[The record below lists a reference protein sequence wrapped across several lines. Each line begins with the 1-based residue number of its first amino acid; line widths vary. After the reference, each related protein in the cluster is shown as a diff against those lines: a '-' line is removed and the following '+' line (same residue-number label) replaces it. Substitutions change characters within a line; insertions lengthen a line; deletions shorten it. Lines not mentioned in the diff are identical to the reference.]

1 VKSDAASGP
10 AGSDGP
16 RPSRIQSVDR
26 AVLLLKVVA
35 GAEQR
40 PTAAELAV
48 ACGMNRTTAWRLLST
63 LEDHRLVERD
73 AAQRYGIGY
82 AAVALGNSRSGSG
95 ALARVA
101 RPVLERLAA
110 KSGTT
115 VTLSVGDLR
124 GVMAIDQI
132 DPPGATLVLN
142 YRGKLLPLHAASN
155 GKLLLAS
162 FSDQELGELL
172 QSPLEQ
178 LTDAT
183 IVDPQQIREIVAAAR
198 RDGYAVTV
206 GEIDPGVNGVSVAV
220 KSRSGSVLALLSLSD
235 TEHRLPAAQLTEQ
248 VPLLLEAAEALE
260 RELE

>member
-1 VKSDAASGP
+1 VKSDAASG

-16 RPSRIQSVDR
+16 RGSRIQSVDR
-26 AVLLLKVVA
+26 AILLLKVVA

-73 AAQRYGIGY
+73 ATQRYGIGY

-101 RPVLERLAA
+101 RPVLEQLAA
-110 KSGTT
+110 KAGTT
-115 VTLSVGDLR
+115 ATLSVGDLR
-124 GVMAIDQI
+124 GVVAIDQI

-155 GKLLLAS
+155 GKVLLAS
-162 FSDQELGELL
+162 LSDQELDELL
-172 QSPLEQ
+172 RGPLER

-183 IVDPQQIREIVAAAR
+183 VVDPARIREMVDGAR

-220 KSRSGSVLALLSLSD
+220 KDRSGWVLALLSLSD
-235 TEHRLPAAQLTEQ
+235 TEHRLPSARLIEQ
-248 VPLLLEAAEALE
+248 VPLLVEAAEALE
-260 RELE
+260 RELQ